1 MWSTGIEHENP
12 EVRGKTTTTLDSLA
26 LMGSVGLDII
36 IDPEKGKL
44 FDFKEIEKTR
54 NKRTKELYV
63 CSAGSQR

>member
-1 MWSTGIEHENP
+1 
-12 EVRGKTTTTLDSLA
+12 
-26 LMGSVGLDII
+26 MGSVGLDII